1 MINSDYAASYRDHQK
16 LRLDP
21 QVSKSRS
28 LSGGG
33 VIHRLDKGVGPV
45 DATDVK
51 TQKHS
56 ARQNRRPYQG
66 TSPSTQELLL
76 RDAEIPTGMK
86 DRHRQFAAV
95 TQ

>member
-1 MINSDYAASYRDHQK
+1 MINSDYAASCRDHQK

-33 VIHRLDKGVGPV
+33 VIHRLDRGVGPV

-56 ARQNRRPYQG
+56 ARQNRRCP
-66 TSPSTQELLL
+66 
-76 RDAEIPTGMK
+76 
-86 DRHRQFAAV
+86 
-95 TQ
+95 

>member
-1 MINSDYAASYRDHQK
+1 MINSDHAASYRDHQE

-33 VIHRLDKGVGPV
+33 VIHRLDRGEGPV

-56 ARQNRRPYQG
+56 ARQNRRCIAK
-66 TSPSTQELLL
+66 ELIYP
-76 RDAEIPTGMK
+76 RTATTMRIPTGMK

>member
-1 MINSDYAASYRDHQK
+1 MINSDHAASYRDHQE

-33 VIHRLDKGVGPV
+33 VIHRLDRGEGPV

-56 ARQNRRPYQG
+56 ARQNRRCPIAK
-66 TSPSTQELLL
+66 ELVHLLLL
-76 RDAEIPTGMK
+76 RCGS
-86 DRHRQFAAV
+86 RQE
-95 TQ
+95 

>member
-1 MINSDYAASYRDHQK
+1 MITISMLIRHGWTSMINSDYAASYRDHQK

-33 VIHRLDKGVGPV
+33 VIHRLDRGVGPV

-56 ARQNRRPYQG
+56 ARQNRRFP
-66 TSPSTQELLL
+66 
-76 RDAEIPTGMK
+76 
-86 DRHRQFAAV
+86 
-95 TQ
+95 